1 MGKMKLTKDNRRAG
15 KSGIPNWVLTT
26 IIFVVIAA
34 VLLTCVASLVS
45 STGLV
50 MRVSN
55 AVVSENYKVTGNMMT
70 YFYMLTYNN
79 FASNYSSYL
88 DYFSLEGY
96 YPEDHRLI
104 PIGGTEENPNT
115 YDTMF
120 LGNYDGTWFDYFM
133 AQTISDVKTMLI
145 YCEEADVIGGL
156 ELTKEEKQTIEASI
170 DAAITEY
177 RIQNIAYGGSGEMSE
192 SACLTAMYGNGVKRS
207 DIRKAMEIS
216 TLASK
221 CSEYIYDKIE
231 SAVTDEKINKEYNDN
246 NKDFDGVDYFF
257 YRFSVNY
264 TDITKDY
271 QDSELETKKDEILKK
286 YQEKIAEVKA
296 LAAELEKKTDLEDF
310 KEYVLN
316 YVANDKYDELYD
328 DEKPTGTIPSEENL
342 KTIKEKMIAEVV
354 SEVMDGKDE
363 TEDVVKE
370 NNGDTETTYTIYD
383 ISITKDFAKAIRTV
397 REDLFTNVNNTASSN
412 TVEKASYTKDDEF
425 SEWAFHDDRRE
436 GDIKKVSEGDGSEE
450 GEIKVDKKYYRDTVY
465 FLTSTS
471 DRDETNSRNVAY
483 MLFSSTTTA
492 KTAIEALKKVEGLNE
507 EKFAEV
513 ANKNGASGYAVWEDY
528 LKGEMMSSSFDEWL
542 YGEKTE
548 IGSITET
555 PITMSDGSIM
565 VAFYVEDGEVVWK
578 VEVKDSIIEEEFEAR
593 EDKMTAA
600 HSGSISESEWTISRI
615 GK

>member
-1 MGKMKLTKDNRRAG
+1 MGKMKLTKDNRRTG
-15 KSGIPNWVLTT
+15 RSGIPNWVLTT

-34 VLLTCVASLVS
+34 VLLTCVVSLVS

-50 MRVSN
+50 MRMSN

-79 FASNYSSYL
+79 FATNYSSYL
-88 DYFSLEGY
+88 DYFSLDGY
-96 YPEDHRLI
+96 YPEDHRLT
-104 PIGGTEENPNT
+104 PIGGTAENPNT

-133 AQTISDVKTMLI
+133 DQTISDVKTMLI

-156 ELTKEEKQTIEASI
+156 ELTKEEKETIEASI

-177 RIQNIAYGGSGEMSE
+177 RIQNIAYGGTGELSE
-192 SACLTAMYGNGVKRS
+192 SACLTAMYGNGIRRS

-231 SAVTDEKINKEYNDN
+231 TAVNEDRIQAEYAEN
-246 NKDFDGVDYFF
+246 NKDFEGVDYFY

-264 TDITKDY
+264 TEITEGYD
-271 QDSELETKKDEILKK
+271 DAELETKKDEILKK
-286 YQEKIAEVKA
+286 YQDRIAEIKA
-296 LAAELEKKTDLEDF
+296 AAAEAEKKTDIKEF

-316 YVANDKYDELYD
+316 YVANNKYDELYD

-342 KTIKEKMIAEVV
+342 KAIKEKMIAEVV
-354 SEVMDGKDE
+354 AEVMDGKEE

-370 NNGDTETTYTIYD
+370 NKGETETTYTIYD

-397 REDLFTNVNNTASSN
+397 REDLFTNVSNVAKSN
-412 TVEKASYTKDDEF
+412 TIEKASYTKDDEF
-425 SEWAFHDDRRE
+425 SEWAFSDERKE
-436 GDIKKVSEGDGSEE
+436 GDMKKISEGDGAAE

-471 DRDETNSRNVAY
+471 DRDETNSRDVAY
-483 MLFSSTTTA
+483 MLFSSTDTA
-492 KTAIEALKKVEGLNE
+492 KAAIEELKKIEGLNK

-513 ANKNGASGYAVWEDY
+513 ANKKGASGHTVWEDY
-528 LKGEMMSSSFDEWL
+528 LEGEMMSSSFDEWL
-542 YGEKTE
+542 YDEETK

-555 PITMSDGSIM
+555 PITMSDGSVM

-578 VEVKDSIIEEEFEAR
+578 VEVKDSLIEEDFEAR

-600 HSGSISESEWTISRI
+600 HSGSISDSIWTISRI